1 MRQRIVIAGAG
12 FGGLTVA
19 RLLSRWLDPA
29 EAEIV
34 LVEGSGYHTLRPKLP
49 QAVGGRIAC
58 AVRVPLAAILGAT
71 PVQVLTRQVA
81 RIDPAAHRLEWEDGS
96 IEADVLVLALGAEA
110 AVPDGLASPPEAAL
124 ALWSFDQACALR
136 RRLQFLMAARQR
148 GRPVDLSVAVVGGGF
163 VGVEV
168 AAELQGRLNRSLGD
182 RARGL
187 VCLVEAANRLL
198 PRLSPWASA
207 AAARRLQHLGVR
219 ILTGSAV
226 ERVEPGSLHLA
237 GGRSLEAG
245 SVVWAAARLLA
256 PRVLREAGLVDTTGR
271 VPVAPTLEV
280 PGFPGVFALGDCA
293 YVPGHGPAAAE
304 PSAHRAETQA
314 WTAAHNV
321 RAALRGQPPAAVRPR
336 RNLYLLG
343 LGPGWA
349 LLDAGPGLRLQ
360 GPLPALLKEAVML
373 RHLHGLG
380 GWRLLRRAL
389 GPVVADALLPG
400 RWEHEPLP
408 DGSL

>member
-1 MRQRIVIAGAG
+1 MRKRIVIAGAG
-12 FGGLTVA
+12 FAGLTVA
-19 RLLSRWLDPA
+19 RLVSRWLDPS

-58 AVRVPLAAILGAT
+58 AVRVPLPAVLGAS
-71 PVQVLTRQVA
+71 PVQLVSRSIA
-81 RIDPAAHRLEWEDGS
+81 RVDPAAHRLEWEDGG

-110 AVPDGLASPPEAAL
+110 AAPEGIASSAEAAL
-124 ALWSFDQACALR
+124 PLWSFDQACALR
-136 RRLQFLMAARQR
+136 RRMQFLMAARQR
-148 GRPVDLSVAVVGGGF
+148 GRPADLSVAVVGGGF

-168 AAELQGRLNRSLGD
+168 AAELQARLNRALGE

-187 VCLVEAANRLL
+187 VRLVEAAPRLL

-207 AAARRLQHLGVR
+207 AAAHRLQRLGVQVV
-219 ILTGSAV
+219 TGSQV
-226 ERVEPGSLHLA
+226 ERVEPGLLHLRGGQSLPA
-237 GGRSLEAG
+237 GT
-245 SVVWAAARLLA
+245 VVWAAAHLTA
-256 PRVLREAGLVDTTGR
+256 PRLLREAGLVDTTGR

-314 WTAAHNV
+314 WAAAHNV
-321 RAALRGQPPAAVRPR
+321 RAAVRGRPLAAARPR
-336 RNLYLLG
+336 RNLYLLA
-343 LGPGWA
+343 LGPGWG
-349 LLDAGPGLRLQ
+349 LLDGGPGLRLQ
-360 GPLPALLKEAVML
+360 GRLPALLKEAVML

-380 GWRLLRRAL
+380 GWGLLRRAV
-389 GPVVADALLPG
+389 GPVVADALRPG
-400 RWEHEPLP
+400 RWEQEPLP
-408 DGSL
+408 DGAL